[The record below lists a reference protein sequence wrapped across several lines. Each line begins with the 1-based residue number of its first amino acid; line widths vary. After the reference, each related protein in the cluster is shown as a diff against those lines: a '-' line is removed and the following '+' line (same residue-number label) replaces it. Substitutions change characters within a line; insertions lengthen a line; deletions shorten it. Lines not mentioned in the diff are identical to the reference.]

1 MIEELEKQIAW
12 QNVNTSEEKNKI
24 LSGKV
29 IAIETEN
36 VKFTNED
43 KKQVEENINC
53 LVVNFKG
60 IKVLI
65 PGKELGLDKDDKKT
79 IRDFIGTEIKFIIIE
94 SDKLTN
100 TAVASR
106 KKAME
111 RIRNV
116 QIKKYQVGD
125 VVYSKVI
132 MVSPKF
138 ITVECLGID
147 VKLKISD
154 LEYGYVANLNT
165 IYQVGDKIK
174 VKINDINLDKQKVK
188 ISHKNCKED
197 PYKNIR
203 KNFVEG
209 GEYLAKVT
217 GFSDNGVFASLKQG
231 IDTMATLPVWL
242 EVPPMPG
249 DSIVVKVKKII
260 PEKRKIY
267 SSLLK
272 IVRREQSYDR

>member
-12 QNVNTSEEKNKI
+12 QNVNTSEENKI

-29 IAIETEN
+29 VAIETEN
-36 VKFTNED
+36 IKLTNEE

-79 IRDFIGTEIKFIIIE
+79 IRDFIGTEIKFIIME

-111 RIRNV
+111 RIRNI

-174 VKINDINLDKQKVK
+174 VKINDINLDKQKIK
-188 ISHKNCKED
+188 ISHKDCKED

-203 KNFVEG
+203 KNFVEV

>member
-12 QNVNTSEEKNKI
+12 QNINTSEEKNKI
-24 LSGKV
+24 LSGKAF
-29 IAIETEN
+29 AIESEK
-36 VKFTNED
+36 VKLTQAD
-43 KKQVEENINC
+43 GKVKEENINC
-53 LVVNFKG
+53 VVINYKN

-65 PGKELGLDKDDKKT
+65 PGKELGIEKEDKKNL
-79 IRDFIGTEIKFIIIE
+79 RNLIGSEIKFIILK

-111 RIRNV
+111 RIRNI
-116 QIKKYQVGD
+116 QLKKYEKGD
-125 VVYSKVI
+125 IIYAKVI
-132 MVSPKF
+132 SVWNKY
-138 ITVECLGID
+138 ITVECLGLDI
-147 VKLKISD
+147 KLKISD
-154 LEYGYVANLNT
+154 MEYGYVANLANL
-165 IYQVGDKIK
+165 YQVGDKIK
-174 VKINDINLDKQKVK
+174 VVIKEIDAKNEKLK
-188 ISHKNCKED
+188 ISHKEIKED

-203 KNFVEG
+203 KNFTEG

-242 EVPPMPG
+242 EMPPLPN
-249 DSIVVKVKKII
+249 DTIIVRIKKII

-272 IVRREQSYDR
+272 IVRRASVND